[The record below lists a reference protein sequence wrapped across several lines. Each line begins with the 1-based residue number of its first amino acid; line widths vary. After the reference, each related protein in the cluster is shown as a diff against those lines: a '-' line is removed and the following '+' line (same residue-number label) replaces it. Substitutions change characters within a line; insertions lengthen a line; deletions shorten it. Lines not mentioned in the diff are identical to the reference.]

1 MKHFKML
8 SPETKSQGNQASSQQ
23 NSIAKGKKCNT
34 QEKFKAMTSAH
45 AFVIYTRRKREE
57 KEKKKKGR
65 KTKSRWKLHLFLML
79 FGFWVFFIFSFE
91 NQISRRWKEKRE
103 KKRIKRRNEREEGIR
118 MTQIVM
124 ALFPH
129 ISYHI
134 SESVESHKN
143 WGVWRTRVSHKP

>member
-57 KEKKKKGR
+57 KKRKKNKRPMKAAFVFDAFWLLSFFHFLFRESNQQKMKR
-65 KTKSRWKLHLFLML
+65 KER
-79 FGFWVFFIFSFE
+79 
-91 NQISRRWKEKRE
+91 KEKNQTQ
-103 KKRIKRRNEREEGIR
+103 KRKRRRNTNDTNSHG
-118 MTQIVM
+118 TLPPYFV
-124 ALFPH
+124 PH
-129 ISYHI
+129 FRVCRISQ
-134 SESVESHKN
+134 ELGCMKN
-143 WGVWRTRVSHKP
+143 KS